1 MASNFKHTSVLLN
14 ECIEGLHLKK
24 DGIYVDGTIGG
35 AGHSLKMLQ
44 TQDIRLIGIDQD
56 SDALAASA
64 RNLSQ
69 YKDKVTLVHD
79 NFKNA
84 VKVLDDL
91 GIDKIDGMLLDLG
104 VSSYQIDTPNR
115 GFSFRFDGELD
126 MRMNQDNALT
136 AFDVVNNYSES
147 ELADVIFKYGEEKFA
162 RRIARNIVN
171 YRAKQSIKT
180 TFELRDIIENSVPKY
195 KGQDG
200 LSSVQRTFQAI
211 RIEVNGELEQLDEFI
226 HTITDRLN
234 RGGRLAI
241 ISFHSLED
249 RIVKNAFK
257 DLACDCIC
265 PPDLPICVCNHRAKV
280 KIITNHPITAS
291 EEELENNRRSSSA
304 KLRII
309 EKI

>member
-226 HTITDRLN
+226 HAITDRLN

-265 PPDLPICVCNHRAKV
+265 PPDLPICVCNHRAKG

>member
-64 RNLSQ
+64 RNLSH

-226 HTITDRLN
+226 HAITDRLN
-234 RGGRLAI
+234 SGGRLAI

-265 PPDLPICVCNHRAKV
+265 PPDLPICVCNHRAKA